1 MIFLIFVIK
10 ILTNKKDIPMRT
22 LKVSEIF
29 TTSELRDKITSIN
42 KYNDVIDW
50 TIIRCVLNNPGIF
63 ANEIAQVLC
72 VSVQKVYKVIED
84 FNTKGKDFKTDK
96 SWGGRRKETSYLSL
110 EEEQDILDKLK
121 EKAKKGLIITA
132 KDIKQEFEIKIG
144 ESVSEEYIWKVFKRH
159 NWTKKTPRPEHPK
172 TDYEK
177 QEDFKKNSMKTWQ
190 PPL

>member
-1 MIFLIFVIK
+1 
-10 ILTNKKDIPMRT
+10 MRT
-22 LKVSEIF
+22 LKVSELYSTI
-29 TTSELRDKITSIN
+29 ELKNKITSIK

-50 TIIRCVLNNPGIF
+50 TIIRCVQNNPGIL
-63 ANEIAQVLC
+63 ASEISKVLC

-84 FNTKGKDFKTDK
+84 FNNNGKDYKTDK
-96 SWGGRRKETSYLSL
+96 TWGGRRKETSYLSL
-110 EEEQDILDKLK
+110 EEEKNLLDKLN
-121 EKAKKGLIITA
+121 EKAMKGLIITA
-132 KDIKQEFEIKIG
+132 KDIKQEFENTIG

-177 QEDFKKNSMKTWQ
+177 QEDFKKNSMRTWR